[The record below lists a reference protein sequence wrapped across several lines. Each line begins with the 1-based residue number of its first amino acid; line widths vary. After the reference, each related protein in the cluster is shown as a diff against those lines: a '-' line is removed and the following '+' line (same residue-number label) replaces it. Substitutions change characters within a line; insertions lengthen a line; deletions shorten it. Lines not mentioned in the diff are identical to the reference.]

1 MVNEMAEAI
10 APEIVEARKTSTDL
24 LARATELAKGITNME
39 TLAKAADFLLEIKRR
54 RKWWLEWNKPAKQK
68 LDALKR
74 ELLDREREIDE
85 PMDRAENMILKPA
98 MSRFE
103 IEQEQK
109 RRAEEDRQRE
119 EQRKRAEDERIKA
132 AAKLEQEGE
141 KQAAQELID
150 APIDVAP
157 VVIPKA
163 EAPTGISYRE
173 NWKYRIT
180 DASKLPREYL
190 VPDDKAIG
198 GVVRAL
204 KGETRIAGIEV
215 YMEKTVAGRV

>member
-1 MVNEMAEAI
+1 MVNDMAEAI
-10 APEIVEARKTSTDL
+10 APEIVEARKTSSDL
-24 LARATELAKGITNME
+24 LTRATELAKGITTVDGLNN
-39 TLAKAADFLLEIKRR
+39 AADFLLEIKRR
-54 RKWWLEWNKPAKQK
+54 RKWWADWNKPAKQK

-74 ELLDREREIDE
+74 EMLDREREIDE
-85 PMDRAENMILKPA
+85 PMDRAENGILKPA
-98 MSRFE
+98 MARFE
-103 IEQEQK
+103 VEQEQK

-119 EQRKRAEDERIKA
+119 EQRKKAEDERIKA
-132 AAKLEQEGE
+132 AAKLEKEGE

-150 APIDVAP
+150 APIEVAP

-163 EAPTGISYRE
+163 EAPQGISYRE